1 VHCKAVRLRVDGKL
15 VAIPP
20 GAPELHQWEQLLRHM
35 TQGITRAVEYPL
47 QGTDLLQVTTE
58 QVSLLAHLGQSRL
71 EHADA

>member
-1 VHCKAVRLRVDGKL
+1 
-15 VAIPP
+15 
-20 GAPELHQWEQLLRHM
+20 M